1 MNDGANKLMTRAE
14 ALVERRERFLHESG
28 QPTDWKASIAFRW
41 RKKNRRAA
49 IEPVSH
55 VHRISLK
62 DLQGI
67 DDQKRLIEQNTRQF
81 VEGHPANNV
90 LLTGAR
96 GTGKSSL
103 ITALLNKYSGTK
115 VSEGQRSRDK

>member
-1 MNDGANKLMTRAE
+1 MDVRLLARLRQHQRGLQDLRLRIRMNDGVNKLVTRAE
-14 ALVERRERFLHESG
+14 ALVERLERFLPDTG

-41 RKKNRRAA
+41 RKKNGRAA

-67 DDQKRLIEQNTRQF
+67 DDQKRLIEQN
-81 VEGHPANNV
+81 
-90 LLTGAR
+90 
-96 GTGKSSL
+96 
-103 ITALLNKYSGTK
+103 
-115 VSEGQRSRDK
+115 